1 MKNFSSQKLDRW
13 FMQEALLEAKKAFL
27 EEEVPV
33 GAVIVRENLVI
44 GAGHNR
50 VESLKDA
57 TAHAE
62 ILALKSAS
70 QSMGDWRLLDT
81 TLYVTLEPCVMCA
94 GAIMQSRV
102 KRVVFGAKDL
112 RLGANGSFV
121 DLFKEKHPMHQVVIE
136 GGVLAEESSVLLKT
150 FFQKRRSKKI

>member
-1 MKNFSSQKLDRW
+1 
-13 FMQEALLEAKKAFL
+13 MQEALLEAKKAFL

>member
-136 GGVLAEESSVLLKT
+136 GGVLAEESSALLKT